1 MRLGIWEIAIILVV
15 AMLFFGPKRVS
26 DLGSALGKSIRGF
39 KRGLGGEDEEP
50 AAKPGGTNTPPPAA

>member
-50 AAKPGGTNTPPPAA
+50 RKESGTTPPPPAA